1 MRRNASSSWASILV
15 STLLI
20 SFVLITTTFA
30 GNSTLKHSSNLR
42 STLQE
47 DYIQVVDGKSNVR
60 EDGQNHLNKTIQVDE
75 QKLRKLTLLAARYK
89 QAYED
94 TKLKFQD
101 AVRINEDII
110 KAFKLQEQIIK
121 EMEAKISSLKKERD
135 SSKLQDNSATVPVP
149 LSPKNSPPKA

>member
-135 SSKLQDNSATVPVP
+135 SSKLQDNNNTVPVP
-149 LSPKNSPPKA
+149 FLSKNSPPKA